1 MKRCSQCE
9 FVYEDEQGVCDMDG
23 SELVYEPTSYPAAN
37 NATTTTS
44 PVKFRS
50 RSFIFTTAATLIMGS
65 FLAVGFYGVTN
76 RSVRPTSAVTPIASE
91 STPPPVVVEPAVTA
105 TPEEK
110 SSEPASDANV
120 DEGNIGAK
128 PRHASTTSPAKPAAG
143 SRPTATP
150 KSTKPAPAQPK
161 KEDSKV
167 GGLLK
172 KTGRILKKPFKF

>member
-23 SELVYEPTSYPAAN
+23 SELVYEPTSYPPAN
-37 NATTTTS
+37 NATTTS

-50 RSFIFTTAATLIMGS
+50 RSFILTAAATLIMGS
-65 FLAVGFYGVTN
+65 FLAVGFYGVTT
-76 RSVRPTSAVTPIASE
+76 RSERPTSAVTPVASE
-91 STPPPVVVEPAVTA
+91 STPPSVVAEPALTA

-110 SSEPASDANV
+110 SSDADSDAKVNA
-120 DEGNIGAK
+120 GNPDAK
-128 PRHASTTSPAKPAAG
+128 SRPASTTSASAKPGAG

-150 KSTKPAPAQPK
+150 KSTKPATAQPK